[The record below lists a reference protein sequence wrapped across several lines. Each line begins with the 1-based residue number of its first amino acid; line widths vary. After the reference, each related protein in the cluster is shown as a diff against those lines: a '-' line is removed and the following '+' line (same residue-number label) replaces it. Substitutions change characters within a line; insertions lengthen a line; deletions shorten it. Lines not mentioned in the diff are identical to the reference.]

1 MREMIRVKGQVA
13 ELALCIMDKDE
24 NIRQHTKQFF
34 KDLAAKGNSLYNIM
48 PDIISCLTNP
58 EKNVDV
64 EKFEEVIKYVL
75 PKKIMFYKYF

>member
-13 ELALCIMDKDE
+13 ELAMCIMDSNE

-34 KDLAAKGNSLYNIM
+34 KDLANKGNALFNIM

-58 EKNVDV
+58 EKNI
-64 EKFEEVIKYVL
+64 EIKKFEEVMK
-75 PKKIMFYKYF
+75 